1 MPILAVPY
9 LMPYVQLAGIA
20 IGGLGLM
27 EVSKRVQVHM
37 EENPEESLRILKLIM
52 PREGIASMFEELF
65 NERGDDDELDEKE
78 AVKGRE
84 EEVDFD
90 EEEIIDIDK
99 PKSKKSKKEIVLEE
113 VRRYRRG
120 KGNYASP
127 DAEGPAIS
135 GRGNVRRGL
144 EDAGKIPKDIHSTYD
159 KSKKYQGYKRF
170 IRGRTHRKADGGIM
184 DVL

>member
-1 MPILAVPY
+1 MPVLAVPY
-9 LMPYVQLAGIA
+9 LLPFAELAGIA
-20 IGGLGLM
+20 IAGLSLM
-27 EVSKRVQVHM
+27 EISNRVQAHM
-37 EENPEESLRILKLIM
+37 DENPEDTFRILKLIM
-52 PREGIASMFEELF
+52 PREGIAAMFEQLF
-65 NERGDDDELDEKE
+65 NKEAGDD
-78 AVKGRE
+78 
-84 EEVDFD
+84 EVT
-90 EEEIIDIDK
+90 EEIEVEEK

-120 KGNYASP
+120 EGNYSDP
-127 DAEGPAIS
+127 DATGPAIS

-170 IRGRTHRKADGGIM
+170 IRGRTGRKADGGIM

>member
-1 MPILAVPY
+1 LPFAEA
-9 LMPYVQLAGIA
+9 AGWA
-20 IGGLGLM
+20 IGGLSLY
-27 EVSKRVQVHM
+27 EISKRVQVHM

-52 PREGIASMFEELF
+52 PREGIAAMFEQLF

-78 AVKGRE
+78 AVKKRE
-84 EEVDFD
+84 EEGDFD

-159 KSKKYQGYKRF
+159 PKKPKFNYKKYF
-170 IRGRTHRKADGGIM
+170 RKADGGIM

>member
-9 LMPYVQLAGIA
+9 LMPYAQLAGWA

-27 EVSKRVQVHM
+27 EISKRVQAHM
-37 EENPEESLRILKLIM
+37 ESNPEESFRILKLIM
-52 PREGIASMFEELF
+52 PREGIAAMFEELF

-90 EEEIIDIDK
+90 EEEVK
-99 PKSKKSKKEIVLEE
+99 PKRKKSMKEIVLDAKNQPTGSYAD
-113 VRRYRRG
+113 RRATG
-120 KGNYASP
+120 SWASP
-127 DAEGPAIS
+127 R
-135 GRGNVRRGL
+135 GRIIRAL
-144 EDAGKIPKDIHSTYD
+144 KEEGKITDKPDPNYD
-159 KSKKYQGYKRF
+159 PDKKYKGYKRF
-170 IRGRTHRKADGGIM
+170 IRGRTGRKADGGIM